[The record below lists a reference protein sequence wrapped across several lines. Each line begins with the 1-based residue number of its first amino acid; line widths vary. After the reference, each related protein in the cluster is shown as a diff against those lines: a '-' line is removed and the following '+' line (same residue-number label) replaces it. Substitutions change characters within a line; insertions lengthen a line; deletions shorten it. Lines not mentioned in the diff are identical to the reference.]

1 MGLHKHEGNAAAALA
16 EECGEVIQ
24 IISKYY
30 RFPSATWDE
39 IPPGKSKTRW
49 DQLEEEMN
57 DLLFQWER
65 LKNEQGLK

>member
-1 MGLHKHEGNAAAALA
+1 MGLHRNEGAPAAALA

-24 IISKYY
+24 IISKFY

-39 IPPGKSKTRW
+39 IPPGKTKSRW

-57 DLLFQWER
+57 DLIYQWNR
-65 LKNEQGLK
+65 LRTEQGLK